1 MRRPVGKERFN
12 KRRAMDQSLV
22 LESLESRV
30 VLNAT
35 STHVHPAA
43 AIIGRIS
50 GVVTNDVTGAG
61 VSNDKVALYNSAGG
75 TVAIAYT
82 SAAGHYQFG
91 ITQDGTYVVRQ
102 FTPKGYVQT
111 SPSFTNV
118 PPAAG
123 YAFQSPINITGK
135 AINLGTV
142 LKVGYTPNYS
152 TGETIEEGASTAGDG
167 DEISFVPSNSD
178 IVIAGGTVYQ
188 LTQFHFHSPSE
199 DLINGKSTNLEIH
212 FVNQSADGGIS
223 VLAVFVKLGA
233 HNYALDPILKAMKP
247 AVTATS
253 SPLPINGPINFA
265 GLVPNSMQGWFY
277 QGTLTTGAYAG
288 PLNWFVFQKPI
299 TLDLNQ
305 FKTYVNFAKA
315 EGIYPNARA
324 TQPLNGRLLNA
335 LTNQVYFN
343 GVSQTDENF
352 SIAPQS

>member
-1 MRRPVGKERFN
+1 MRRSVGGTRSS
-12 KRRAMDQSLV
+12 KRSAIGQSFFSETLELRV
-22 LESLESRV
+22 L
-30 VLNAT
+30 LNAT
-35 STHVHPAA
+35 STQVRPAA
-43 AIIGRIS
+43 AIIGTIS

-61 VSNDKVALYNSAGG
+61 VRNDKVALRNSSGS

-82 SAAGHYQFG
+82 SATGYYQFG
-91 ITQDGTYVVRQ
+91 ITQNGTYVVRQ

-111 SPSFTNV
+111 SPTFTNV
-118 PPAAG
+118 PPVAG
-123 YAFQSPINITGK
+123 YPFQSPINITGK
-135 AINLGTV
+135 AINLATV
-142 LKVGYTPNYS
+142 LHVGYTPNYS
-152 TGETIEEGASTAGDG
+152 TGETVAEGPGTLGG
-167 DEISFVPSNSD
+167 GLEVGFVPSNSD
-178 IVIAGGTVYQ
+178 YVTAGGTVYQ

-233 HNYALDPILKAMKP
+233 HNYALDPILKAMNP
-247 AVTATS
+247 ALTATS
-253 SPLPINGPINFA
+253 SPLPVTGPISFA
-265 GLVPNSMQGWFY
+265 GLLPKSMQGWYY

-305 FKTYVNFAKA
+305 FKTYVTFAKA
-315 EGIYPNARA
+315 EGFYPNARA
-324 TQPLNGRLLNA
+324 TQPLNGRLLNV

-343 GVSQTDENF
+343 GVSQTGENF